1 MKNNFVNFVNKTIS
15 LSMRMNKNV
24 ICFGLGVTD
33 PKGVFGTTLNLEKK
47 FGSSRVFDV
56 PASEN
61 SLTGMSIGAS
71 MLGTIP
77 ILNHQRLDFALLSL
91 DQIIN
96 QAAKWYYLYGG
107 QINIPITIRMITGR
121 GWGQGPTHSQN
132 LQALFTHIPGLKVVM
147 PSLIDDLPTLLLS
160 SIFDKNPVIF
170 IENRWLHFSET
181 KKKFNPKI
189 RSLPYHRKISSG
201 KNITIICHS
210 YMTIEAIK
218 ASKILKKE
226 FNVEAEIIDLVCLNP
241 IKEKIFIDSINKTK
255 NLLLVDTSYMTGNFS
270 CNLLAKFI
278 NLNYINKPQILA
290 MPDFPEPTSTFMTKN
305 FYNDYVS
312 IINKVLEILKIKKL
326 YKTDKKNHIHDQP
339 VDYYMGPF

>member
-1 MKNNFVNFVNKTIS
+1 MTQTFINFVNQTFS
-15 LSMRMNKNV
+15 LAMKMNKNV

-33 PKGVFGTTLNLEKK
+33 PKGVFGSTLNLEKK
-47 FGSSRVFDV
+47 FGKERVFDV

-96 QAAKWYYLYGG
+96 QAAKWFYLYGG
-107 QINIPITIRMITGR
+107 QVNIPITIRMITGR
-121 GWGQGPTHSQN
+121 GWGQGPNHSQN
-132 LQALFTHIPGLKVVM
+132 LQSLFAHIPGLKVVM

-181 KKKFNPKI
+181 NKKFKPLLRK
-189 RSLPYHRKISSG
+189 LPYHRKITTG
-201 KNITIICHS
+201 RNITVITYS
-210 YMTIEAIK
+210 YMTIEARK
-218 ASKILKKE
+218 AAKILKKE
-226 FNVEAEIIDLVCLNP
+226 FKIELEVIDLVCLNP
-241 IKEKIFIDSINKTK
+241 INEKILIDSINKTK

-270 CNLLAKFI
+270 SSLLARLI
-278 NLNYINKPQILA
+278 HLNYINKPQILA
-290 MPDFPEPTSTFMTKN
+290 LPDFPEPTSSFMTKN
-305 FYNDYVS
+305 YYNDYVT
-312 IINKVLEILKIKKL
+312 IINRVFNVLKINKK
-326 YKTDKKNHIHDQP
+326 YEIDKKDYVHDKP
-339 VDYYMGPF
+339 VDYYTGPF

>member
-1 MKNNFVNFVNKTIS
+1 MKNNFANFVNKTIS
-15 LSMRMNKNV
+15 LSMKMNKNV

-33 PKGVFGTTLNLEKK
+33 PKGVFGTTVNLEKK
-47 FGSSRVFDV
+47 FGSARVFDV

-77 ILNHQRLDFALLSL
+77 ILTHQRLDFALLSL

-96 QAAKWYYLYGG
+96 NAAKWHYLYGG

-132 LQALFTHIPGLKVVM
+132 LQALFTHIPGLKVVT

-181 KKKFNPKI
+181 KKKFKPSIKP
-189 RSLPYHRKISSG
+189 LPYHRKILSG
-201 KNITIICHS
+201 KNITIICYS
-210 YMTIEAIK
+210 YMTIEVIK

-226 FNVEAEIIDLVCLNP
+226 FKVDVEIIDLVCLNP
-241 IKEKIFIDSINKTK
+241 IKEKILTDSIIKTK
-255 NLLLVDTSYMTGNFS
+255 NLLLVDTSYITGSFS
-270 CNLLAKFI
+270 SNLLAK
-278 NLNYINKPQILA
+278 LSKLEYENKPQILA
-290 MPDFPEPTSTFMTKN
+290 MPDFPEPTSSFMTKN
-305 FYNDYVS
+305 FYNDYISV
-312 IINKVLEILKIKKL
+312 INKTLDTLKIKKRFKVSQNN
-326 YKTDKKNHIHDQP
+326 YVHDKP

>member
-1 MKNNFVNFVNKTIS
+1 MKNNFANFINRTIS
-15 LSMRMNKNV
+15 LSMSMNKNV

-47 FGSSRVFDV
+47 FGSARVFDA

-96 QAAKWYYLYGG
+96 NAAKWHYLYGG

-181 KKKFNPKI
+181 KKKFKPSIK
-189 RSLPYHRKISSG
+189 SLPYHRKISSG
-201 KNITIICHS
+201 KNITIICYS
-210 YMTIEAIK
+210 YMTIEVLK

-226 FNVEAEIIDLVCLNP
+226 FKVDVEIIDLVCLSP
-241 IKEKIFIDSINKTK
+241 IKEKILIDSIKKTK
-255 NLLLVDTSYMTGNFS
+255 NLLLVDTSYITGSFS
-270 CNLLAKFI
+270 SNLLAKLSKLDFEH
-278 NLNYINKPQILA
+278 KPQILA
-290 MPDFPEPTSTFMTKN
+290 MPDFPEPTSSFMTKY
-305 FYNDYVS
+305 FYNNYISV
-312 IINKVLEILKIKKL
+312 INKTLDTLKIEKR
-326 YKTDKKNHIHDQP
+326 YKVNQNNHIHDKP